1 MPSDVSRGEEER
13 ADIQTSN
20 LGARLDHDASG
31 SNTAAG
37 GHPKTAKTSSQMASA
52 TNKTPPGAELDDSLD
67 GTDKADSKSH
77 NAVRTN
83 KPNSNSRDD
92 SLQVPDSGN
101 NNNSNRRPIETSIWD
116 WDTPLDSVGESTSYY
131 YEPQG
136 ELLQEQRE
144 HRPSRSEFSIPTVVP
159 GSGLN
164 WPFPNGSIGSQDFAV
179 PRRPTGHP
187 PASLLGVKRK
197 STSEQSL
204 NVPSRADK
212 RMSRTTMSDS
222 GDDEASPIDPRPPVH
237 NTRSQSGPGTRV
249 RGSTDT
255 SESRP
260 RPQTIDIEG
269 LRPPYGGAI
278 PGTGPRRM
286 TDPGVPMVLPARKV
300 FPIQIGDKLF
310 RLSGASISSDGQYYD
325 VSERDGQYTNTT
337 KPPRTFRNSLKSS
350 YGRVKVQIVSEHSTS
365 TGIRR
370 HSKTSHYTYRVITSS
385 PRMDRTL

>member
-1 MPSDVSRGEEER
+1 MPSDVPRGEER

-20 LGARLDHDASG
+20 LGTRLDHDASG
-31 SNTAAG
+31 SNTAAS

-52 TNKTPPGAELDDSLD
+52 TNKTPPGAEPDDSLD
-67 GTDKADSKSH
+67 GTDKADSKPH
-77 NAVRTN
+77 NAARTN
-83 KPNSNSRDD
+83 KATSNSRDD
-92 SLQVPDSGN
+92 SLQVPDSG

-164 WPFPNGSIGSQDFAV
+164 WPFANETVDSQDFAV
-179 PRRPTGHP
+179 PRRPTGNT

-204 NVPSRADK
+204 NVSSRADK
-212 RMSRTTMSDS
+212 RMSRTMSDS
-222 GDDEASPIDPRPPVH
+222 GDDEASPIDPRPPAL
-237 NTRSQSGPGTRV
+237 NTRSHSGPSTRA
-249 RGSTDT
+249 RGSTET

-260 RPQTIDIEG
+260 RPQAIDIEA

-310 RLSGASISSDGQYYD
+310 RLSGASISSDGQ
-325 VSERDGQYTNTT
+325 
-337 KPPRTFRNSLKSS
+337 
-350 YGRVKVQIVSEHSTS
+350 
-365 TGIRR
+365 
-370 HSKTSHYTYRVITSS
+370 
-385 PRMDRTL
+385 